1 MEEKDLDLTC
11 GLTDDELTERFKESI
26 RVDNELRTIL
36 GLPIAKFDIET
47 NKAYLEYPNGKK
59 EYVDDPH
66 RAFKTDD
73 YSLTVDKSGNKDSLK
88 HILMNELLRCFLES
102 RRGYAFVADN
112 SRVNLDSK
120 LFYISLVL
128 YNIQL
133 RCFVLISIRT
143 TRCSEQD
150 YSLMNSCVRYF
161 DERRKRDCEN
171 PTMGITICCYGG
183 KTTVRYVISDSE
195 KPFASSDQGSVLF
208 SVEELKALVDVIRL
222 HNRK

>member
-26 RVDNELRTIL
+26 RVDNEFRTIL
-36 GLPIAKFDIET
+36 GLPIAKFDPDS
-47 NKAYLEYPNGKK
+47 NKAYLEYPDGKK

-73 YSLTVDKSGNKDSLK
+73 YSLTVDKSGDKDSLK

-112 SRVNLDSK
+112 SRVNLDGK

-133 RCFVLISIRT
+133 RCFVLVSIRT
-143 TRCSEQD
+143 TRCTEED

-161 DERRKRDCEN
+161 DERRKKDYEN

-183 KTTVRYVISDSE
+183 KTTVRYAISVSN
-195 KPFASSDQGSVLF
+195 KPFVSSEYGSALL
-208 SVEELKALVDVIRL
+208 SVEELRALVDVIRS
-222 HNRK
+222 HNSK

>member
-26 RVDNELRTIL
+26 RVDNEFRTIL
-36 GLPIAKFDIET
+36 GLPIAKFDPDS
-47 NKAYLEYPNGKK
+47 NKAYLEYPDGKK

-73 YSLTVDKSGNKDSLK
+73 YSLTVDKSGDKDSLK

-112 SRVNLDSK
+112 SRVNLDGK

-133 RCFVLISIRT
+133 RCFVLVSIRT
-143 TRCSEQD
+143 TRCTEED

-161 DERRKRDCEN
+161 DERRKKDYEN

-183 KTTVRYVISDSE
+183 KTTVRYANLLVISR
-195 KPFASSDQGSVLF
+195 LF
-208 SVEELKALVDVIRL
+208 LQNMVRRCYL
-222 HNRK
+222 

>member
-59 EYVDDPH
+59 EYVDDSY
-66 RAFKTDD
+66 RVFKTEN
-73 YSLTVDKSGNKDSLK
+73 YSLAVDKSGDKDSLK
-88 HILMNELLRCFLES
+88 HILMNELLRCFLNS

-112 SRVNLDSK
+112 SRVKLDGK
-120 LFYISLVL
+120 YFYISLVL
-128 YNIQL
+128 YNINL

-150 YSLMNSCVRYF
+150 YSLMDSCVRYF
-161 DERRKRDCEN
+161 DERRKRDFEN
-171 PTMGITICCYGG
+171 PTIGITICSCNG
-183 KTTVRYVISDSE
+183 KTTVRYAISGSNKTFVSSE
-195 KPFASSDQGSVLF
+195 YGSTLL
-208 SVEELKALVDVIRL
+208 SVEELRALVDVIRS
-222 HNRK
+222 HNSK

>member
-26 RVDNELRTIL
+26 RVDDELRTIL

-47 NKAYLEYPNGKK
+47 NKAYLEYPDGKK

-73 YSLTVDKSGNKDSLK
+73 YSLTVDKSGDKDSLK

-133 RCFVLISIRT
+133 MCFVLVSIRT

-150 YSLMNSCVRYF
+150 YSLMDSCVRYF
-161 DERRKRDCEN
+161 DERRKRDFEN
-171 PTMGITICCYGG
+171 PTMGVTICSCGG
-183 KTTVRYVISDSE
+183 KTTVRYAISDSNKHIAVSE
-195 KPFASSDQGSVLF
+195 YGSALL
-208 SVEELKALVDVIRL
+208 SVEELRALVDAIRS
-222 HNRK
+222 HNSK